1 MYSRLRAKTK
11 NIQRIKIGTSQR
23 HKSVLRALSHK
34 PLAVQIS
41 NIWRLCLISSVSYN
55 TTDCEQC
62 NDDANKSNA
71 GKFLHNIKKYSHE
84 TSETLNPLAR
94 ENEKC
99 CGKTSQQQ
107 QRTRSRRR
115 AGGRLLYLPLI
126 SIFQQSISQLSI
138 VHSKHICPVECVHRK
153 AS

>member
-1 MYSRLRAKTK
+1 MYSRLSCQNQKYSTDQNWDKPKT
-11 NIQRIKIGTSQR
+11 Q
-23 HKSVLRALSHK
+23 SVLRALSHK

-41 NIWRLCLISSVSYN
+41 NIWRLCVISSVSYN